1 MQFLQYFQ
9 DFSRLVS
16 PESLRILL
24 RFSLSQLQA
33 FNALACGT
41 CPLLS
46 RALRCR
52 RRSPASFGETQKV
65 RWKKL
70 ALVYVREEAALAQ
83 RQASGKVDPREW
95 EWVEGHP
102 NLTVTTVATWTWDGR
117 TAGNGSPK
125 VRMVGSESPNG
136 WISSPSRFVQGLQTT
151 TFLTTAG
158 ITQVGGSQHGTP
170 CLEELR
176 AFGIWQ
182 RSVEAGERQG
192 GRQLGWCGA
201 NLG

>member
-16 PESLRILL
+16 PESLRIHLLPCFSAAMFDIDPFATCILL

-52 RRSPASFGETQKV
+52 RRSPASVGETQKV

-70 ALVYVREEAALAQ
+70 ALIYVREEAALAQ
-83 RQASGKVDPREW
+83 RQAPRETTKVDPREW

-102 NLTVTTVATWTWDGR
+102 NPRSQLLLLGLGMV
-117 TAGNGSPK
+117 
-125 VRMVGSESPNG
+125 VR
-136 WISSPSRFVQGLQTT
+136 R
-151 TFLTTAG
+151 
-158 ITQVGGSQHGTP
+158 
-170 CLEELR
+170 
-176 AFGIWQ
+176 
-182 RSVEAGERQG
+182 
-192 GRQLGWCGA
+192 
-201 NLG
+201 